1 MQVPS
6 ENREVLTPP
15 RKKVKGEVDELIK
28 GIRKVPPAK
37 FPSMMGDTGRLVP
50 VKVLSGKAAST
61 SQARASRVRI
71 AAWSRSGQTIS
82 TKTDEHDKIEVAVC
96 STGQR
101 RRCCGCVVF
110 PC

>member
-6 ENREVLTPP
+6 ENGEVLTPP
-15 RKKVKGEVDELIK
+15 RKKVKGEADELMK

-37 FPSMMGDTGRLVP
+37 FPSMMGDTGRLIP

-61 SQARASRVRI
+61 SQARASRVGI

-82 TKTDEHDKIEVAVC
+82 TKMDEHDKIEVAVC